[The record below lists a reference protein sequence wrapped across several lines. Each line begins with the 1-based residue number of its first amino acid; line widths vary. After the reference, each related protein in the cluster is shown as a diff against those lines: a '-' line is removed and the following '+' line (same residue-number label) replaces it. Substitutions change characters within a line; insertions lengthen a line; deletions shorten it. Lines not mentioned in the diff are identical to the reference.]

1 MEWGLD
7 RFCLFFFVA
16 VAFVKPVY
24 ISIPAVCISISL
36 GFSIQVFLFGVF
48 PPQFDSITKNKSTPT
63 KKLFPFFSPPRIPDA
78 IN

>member
-48 PPQFDSITKNKSTPT
+48 PPNSTPLLKT
-63 KKLFPFFSPPRIPDA
+63 NQLPPKNSFHFFFFSPP
-78 IN
+78 NT